1 MWQNMNYGLKSQI
14 RVLRLHHDGKRQKGV
29 YLDGDGEDG
38 EDDDDED
45 GDEEEDDDEL

>member
-29 YLDGDGEDG
+29 YLDGD
-38 EDDDDED
+38 DDDDED

>member
-29 YLDGDGEDG
+29 YLDGEDG